1 MRKVLIS
8 LMIAGGALFIGPA
21 AFADEVVIEHPGAV
35 PPPPS
40 EHHEVTVEHH
50 SGSDCQT
57 TTVHKENDQGDSK
70 TVHKTDCD

>member
-1 MRKVLIS
+1 MRNVLIS
-8 LMIAGGALFIGPA
+8 LMITGGALFIGSA

-50 SGSDCQT
+50 GDSDCKT

-70 TVHKTDCD
+70 TVRKTDCD